1 MNPPINETPCV
12 QHEEQIQELARKTTA
27 LETKSKF
34 KEDSIKELKKDM
46 KELKDTMKTLDNT
59 INEFILKSVTDDGS
73 LRELVNKQDNRITAL
88 ETTNKVLKWVIAIG
102 FTALTSAVAV
112 MAFLLS
118 HIH

>member
-1 MNPPINETPCV
+1 MNPVETPCI

-27 LETKSKF
+27 LETKSKY

-46 KELKDTMKTLDNT
+46 KDLKYTMTTLDNT

-88 ETTNKVLKWVIAIG
+88 ETTNKVLKWIIGIG

-112 MAFLLS
+112 MAFLLA